1 MQTPTANQRVTM
13 TYDKENRLATHE
25 RALAPK
31 LMTYTYD
38 GDGKKR
44 LQNENGTLTTFV
56 WDGDRIME
64 DRT

>member
-1 MQTPTANQRVTM
+1 
-13 TYDKENRLATHE
+13 
-25 RALAPK
+25 
-31 LMTYTYD
+31 MTYTYD
-38 GDGKKR
+38 GDGRKR